1 MKEEKTDNK
10 GLSFYG
16 TFVLIYTVLNI
27 AAFLIMLLTTE
38 WSVLADDE
46 GDGFFAGFYFM
57 VIGIAA
63 ALIHGIGPALTFKRR
78 GNTRLLYLFP
88 LAVMLVGF
96 AVFPFDSLALGFAIG
111 GFLIMSLGF
120 PLFNCFSYT
129 SSIYS
134 GIFISIWFMSVTPA
148 VIYALVIFATT
159 LFMRR
164 KQQSIK
170 GNQ

>member
-1 MKEEKTDNK
+1 MNEEKTDNK

-16 TFVLIYTVLNI
+16 TFVRIYMVLNI
-27 AAFLIMLLTTE
+27 AAFVILLLTTE
-38 WSVLADDE
+38 WSVLANDE
-46 GDGFFAGFYFM
+46 GDGFFAGFCFM
-57 VIGIAA
+57 VIGIA
-63 ALIHGIGPALTFKRR
+63 IHGIGPALTFKRR

-96 AVFPFDSLALGFAIG
+96 AVLPFESLALCFAIG
-111 GFLIMSLGF
+111 GFLIMPLGF
-120 PLFNCFSYT
+120 PLFICFSHT

-134 GIFISIWFMSVTPA
+134 GILDSIWFMSVTPA

-164 KQQSIK
+164 KQQSINARMK
-170 GNQ
+170 Q